1 METTNTAVKELDI
14 YDFLS
19 TDDVSSHNHYH
30 RRRNDK
36 TKGYRQ
42 QVEYGAKNTLSL
54 DVRVQ
59 KANKFQQKE
68 MANIDR

>member
-42 QVEYGAKNTLSL
+42 QVEYGAK
-54 DVRVQ
+54 
-59 KANKFQQKE
+59 KYIKP
-68 MANIDR
+68 